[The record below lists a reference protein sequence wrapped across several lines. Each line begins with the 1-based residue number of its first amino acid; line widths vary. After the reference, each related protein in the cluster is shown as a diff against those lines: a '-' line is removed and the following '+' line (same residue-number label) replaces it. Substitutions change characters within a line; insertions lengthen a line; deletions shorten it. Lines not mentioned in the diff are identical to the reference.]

1 MDVYEREK
9 VLTGE
14 LLNQEKTRIFRGGL
28 GLCLYLAQDRPDIQE
43 AVPVLSTFMGS
54 PTVRALSALKHLACC
69 LKGTIECGMLL
80 SSCNVGTRLQ
90 DNWLEKDCAPEDPS
104 LYNIECYCDSNW
116 GGCKSTRKSTSSGM
130 VFLNGSLVLFSCKSQ
145 STIALSSCEAEL
157 LAMTHMTAEAILVCN
172 LRRFSLKLE
181 GREINSA
188 MGFIVYTDS
197 SSAKALA
204 QRSWQVEAC

>member
-1 MDVYEREK
+1 MHFNFKSSGPFQCGEPAEDQYLKKNIIITPDGITIEPCKQYVPKLLELLHVENRREKTRPHHNNLDVYEREK

-69 LKGTIECGMLL
+69 LKGMIECGMLL

-90 DNWLEKDCAPEDPS
+90 DNWLEK
-104 LYNIECYCDSNW
+104 
-116 GGCKSTRKSTSSGM
+116 
-130 VFLNGSLVLFSCKSQ
+130 LVLQRTHPYTTLNAIVTLTGVDVKAQ
-145 STIALSSCEAEL
+145 GKARQAEW
-157 LAMTHMTAEAILVCN
+157 C
-172 LRRFSLKLE
+172 S
-181 GREINSA
+181 
-188 MGFIVYTDS
+188 
-197 SSAKALA
+197 
-204 QRSWQVEAC
+204 